1 MPTIN
6 AERLLA
12 DLRHLA
18 TFGKVGT
25 GVCRAA
31 MSPEDIEARHWL
43 VERMRA
49 AGLDAEIDRVGN
61 VLGRSRRR
69 GPALLIGSHSDS
81 QPRGGWLDG
90 SLGVIYGLEIA
101 RALGECDETADC
113 AVDVISFQDEEGT
126 LYGCLGSRAFGGKL
140 TAEDIDAASSR
151 DDRPLRD
158 VIAAA
163 GLSDRPLLQLDPE
176 RHAAYLEAHIEQGRV
191 LDDAGEKIGVVTR
204 IVGIRQQR
212 IRFVGEANH
221 AGTTQMP
228 IRKDAGVAL
237 IDFAYNIR
245 QVFSEIAGPS
255 TVWTIGQIDLDP
267 GAASIIPGAAEMTL
281 QYRDPELERLDRL
294 EEAVQEMAA
303 AVQNAGV
310 VEVATTPRAPIPPSL
325 MDEGLQEHIAGAAAQ
340 HAPGA
345 WRRMPSAAG
354 HDPMILVDRLPCAM
368 LFIPSIGGISHDFA
382 EDSHEEDIALGCQ
395 VLATAAAA
403 ICRSNGR

>member
-43 VERMRA
+43 VERMCA

-113 AVDVISFQDEEGT
+113 AVDVVSFQDEEGT

-140 TAEDIDAASSR
+140 TAADIAAASR
-151 DDRPLRD
+151 RAARPLRRAEELLEALRRGTD
-158 VIAAA
+158 A
-163 GLSDRPLLQLDPE
+163 GLHPADYHISFLEVSWLMLLLQL
-176 RHAAYLEAHIEQGRV
+176 L
-191 LDDAGEKIGVVTR
+191 
-204 IVGIRQQR
+204 
-212 IRFVGEANH
+212 N
-221 AGTTQMP
+221 
-228 IRKDAGVAL
+228 
-237 IDFAYNIR
+237 
-245 QVFSEIAGPS
+245 
-255 TVWTIGQIDLDP
+255 
-267 GAASIIPGAAEMTL
+267 
-281 QYRDPELERLDRL
+281 
-294 EEAVQEMAA
+294 
-303 AVQNAGV
+303 
-310 VEVATTPRAPIPPSL
+310 
-325 MDEGLQEHIAGAAAQ
+325 
-340 HAPGA
+340 
-345 WRRMPSAAG
+345 
-354 HDPMILVDRLPCAM
+354 
-368 LFIPSIGGISHDFA
+368 
-382 EDSHEEDIALGCQ
+382 
-395 VLATAAAA
+395 
-403 ICRSNGR
+403 